1 MEEAVAFKGTRS
13 GLQLTFN
20 HTVDFEIIIG
30 QLRTKLEKAAQFF
43 NTGTTVKVPVE
54 TLTPEQQRQLT
65 VLLADYGL
73 EWQADNPVPPLP
85 AEPIEQLPI
94 TTAHSGDTAGVET
107 QALIVER
114 TLRGGQKVEY
124 HGSVVILGDLNPA
137 AEVVAGGDIIV
148 LGACRGIAHAGA
160 YGNAAAKITAS
171 RLLATQLRI
180 SGIIARSPD
189 NLDKPGYMET
199 ARIQDGTVI
208 IEPVGKLREE

>member
-20 HTVDFEIIIG
+20 HTVDFEIIIA

-43 NTGTTVKVPVE
+43 NTGTTVTVP
-54 TLTPEQQRQLT
+54 TDALTPEQQRQLT

-73 EWQADNPVPPLP
+73 AWEADNPILP
-85 AEPIEQLPI
+85 TTAKSSEQLPAVS
-94 TTAHSGDTAGVET
+94 TVCNEANGLET

-114 TLRGGQKVEY
+114 TLRGGQKIEY

-137 AEVVAGGDIIV
+137 AEVIAGGDIIV

-160 YGNAAAKITAS
+160 YGNAAARITAN
-171 RLLATQLRI
+171 RLLASQLRI
-180 SGIIARSPD
+180 AGIIARSPD
-189 NLDKPGYMET
+189 NLDKPGSMET
-199 ARIQDGTVI
+199 ARIQDGTVV
-208 IEPVGKLREE
+208 IEPVGKQREE